1 MIPVPLIR
9 TAALTKHYP
18 GVVALDAV
26 DLSVES
32 GIVGLVG
39 PNGAGKSTLIKILLG
54 LLTPTSGAATVLG
67 FDAGRESL
75 RVRELVGYAPEHE
88 CLPADL
94 SAVDFVVHMARMSGL
109 PAAVARERGD
119 AALRYV
125 GLAEERYRRMHGYS
139 TGMKQR
145 VKLAQALAHDPKLL
159 LLDEPANGLDPE
171 GREEMLALIE
181 RIGHEFGIA
190 IVMSSHLLSEIE
202 RVCDSLIVIEQGKLV
217 RAGEI
222 ADFTGVTHLLVVEVD
237 GAAAPIARRLA
248 TVDVKAKAAGR
259 LLEVS
264 VDPAEAT
271 LVHDAIVA
279 AVAEEG
285 LPLVRL
291 EQGRHTLADLF
302 SPAEGGTP
310 AA

>member
-1 MIPVPLIR
+1 MTPTPLIR
-9 TAALTKHYP
+9 TAALSKHYP
-18 GVVALDAV
+18 GVVALDAI
-26 DLSVES
+26 DLSVEP

-54 LLTPTSGAATVLG
+54 LLAPTSGAATVLG
-67 FDAGRESL
+67 FDAERESL
-75 RVRELVGYAPEHE
+75 RVRELVGYAPEHD

-94 SAVDFVVHMARMSGL
+94 SAADFVVHMARMSGL
-109 PAAVARERGD
+109 PATVARERGD

-125 GLAEERYRRMHGYS
+125 GLAEERYRRMQGYS

-171 GREEMLALIE
+171 GREEMLTLIG
-181 RIGHEFGIA
+181 RVGHEFGIS

-202 RVCDSLIVIEQGKLV
+202 RVCDSLIIIEQGALV
-217 RAGEI
+217 RAGQI
-222 ADFTGVTHLLVVEVD
+222 ADFTGVMHLLVVEVD
-237 GAAAPIARRLA
+237 GSADPIARRLA
-248 TVDVKAKAAGR
+248 TVGIEATAAGR

-271 LVHDAIVA
+271 STHDAIVA

-291 EQGRHTLADLF
+291 EQRRHTLEDLF
-302 SPAEGGTP
+302 SPTGGELSTV
-310 AA
+310 

>member
-1 MIPVPLIR
+1 MISTPLIR
-9 TAALTKHYP
+9 TEALSKHYP

-26 DLSVES
+26 DLSVEP
-32 GIVGLVG
+32 GTVGLVG

-54 LLTPTSGAATVLG
+54 LLSPTSGAATVLG

-75 RVRELVGYAPEHE
+75 RVRELVGYAPEHD
-88 CLPADL
+88 CLPGDL

-109 PAAVARERGD
+109 PAAAARERGD

-125 GLAEERYRRMHGYS
+125 GLSEERYRRMQGYS

-181 RIGHEFGIA
+181 RIGHEFGIS
-190 IVMSSHLLSEIE
+190 IVMSSHLLTEIE
-202 RVCDSLIVIEQGKLV
+202 RVCDSLIMIEQGKLV
-217 RAGEI
+217 RAGQI
-222 ADFTGVTHLLVVEVD
+222 ADLTGVTRLLVVEVD
-237 GAAAPIARRLA
+237 GAADPIARRLA
-248 TVDVKAKAAGR
+248 TVGVQAKAAGR
-259 LLEVS
+259 LLEIS

-271 LVHDAIVA
+271 PVHDAIVT
-279 AVAEEG
+279 AVAEAG

-291 EQGRHTLADLF
+291 EQRRHTLEDLF
-302 SPAEGGTP
+302 SSAGEGTP

>member
-181 RIGHEFGIA
+181 RIGHEFGIS

-237 GAAAPIARRLA
+237 GTAAPIARRLA

-271 LVHDAIVA
+271 FVHDAIVA

-302 SPAEGGTP
+302 SPAEGGAP

>member
-1 MIPVPLIR
+1 MIPAPLIR

-26 DLSVES
+26 DLNVES

-109 PAAVARERGD
+109 PAAAARERGD

-125 GLAEERYRRMHGYS
+125 GLAEERYRRIQGYS

-171 GREEMLALIE
+171 GREEMLTLIE
-181 RIGHEFGIA
+181 RIGHEFSIS

-202 RVCDSLIVIEQGKLV
+202 RVCDSLIVIEQGRLV
-217 RAGEI
+217 RAGQI
-222 ADFTGVTHLLVVEVD
+222 ADFTGATHLLVVEVD
-237 GAAAPIARRLA
+237 GTADPIARRLA
-248 TVDVKAKAAGR
+248 TVGVEAKAAGR

-285 LPLVRL
+285 VPLVRL

>member
-181 RIGHEFGIA
+181 RIGHEFGIS

-217 RAGEI
+217 RAGRSPTSRASRI
-222 ADFTGVTHLLVVEVD
+222 CWWWRWTGPPPRSRA
-237 GAAAPIARRLA
+237 GWRRL
-248 TVDVKAKAAGR
+248 TSRRRRQAACWR
-259 LLEVS
+259 S
-264 VDPAEAT
+264 RSIRRKQPSST
-271 LVHDAIVA
+271 T
-279 AVAEEG
+279 
-285 LPLVRL
+285 RSS
-291 EQGRHTLADLF
+291 QR
-302 SPAEGGTP
+302 
-310 AA
+310 